1 MLFKSREDGGRKL
14 GEFLLTKKFENPIII
29 GLPRGGVVTAA
40 EVAKILKCPLQVAIV
55 RKIGSPIDPEY
66 GIGAMSEDEKCFFAP
81 AAELFDTESEEV
93 QSVVHA
99 EREELRRRIKE
110 YRGEELKI
118 PANRIIIIVDDGLA
132 TGVTASAAAK
142 YLKKFK
148 PQKLIFAAPVGP
160 RTVRNYLKELCDEII
175 LLETPLNFMGVGS
188 WYDNFKQ
195 TTDAQVLNILKTNM
209 SDDVSE

>member
-1 MLFKSREDGGRKL
+1 MLFKNREYGGRKL
-14 GEFLLTKKFENPIII
+14 GEFLLAKNFENPIII

-40 EVAKILKCPLQVAIV
+40 EVAKILNCPLQVVIV

-93 QSVVHA
+93 QSIVHT
-99 EREELRRRIKE
+99 EREELKRRIKE

-118 PANRIIIIVDDGLA
+118 PPGRIIIIVDDGLA

-142 YLKKFK
+142 YLRKFK

-160 RTVRNYLKELCDEII
+160 RTVHSYLKELCDEII
-175 LLETPLNFMGVGS
+175 LLETPPHFMGVGS
-188 WYDNFKQ
+188 WYDDFKQ
-195 TTDAQVLNILKTNM
+195 TTDAEVLDILKSNK
-209 SDDVSE
+209 SGDVPE